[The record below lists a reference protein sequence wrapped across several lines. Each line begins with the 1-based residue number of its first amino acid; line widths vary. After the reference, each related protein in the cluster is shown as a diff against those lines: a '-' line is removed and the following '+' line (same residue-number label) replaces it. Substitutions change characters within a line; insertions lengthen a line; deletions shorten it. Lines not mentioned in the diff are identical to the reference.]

1 MPYPYPYPYPSRRS
15 TARSN
20 ASQRDDYLYEFK
32 PAPWPQNYALFLFS
46 PQSGFRR
53 LCHRISRNKVWD
65 TLIILLI
72 VVSSICLAIDSP
84 RLTAAAA
91 SGSPFEVEVC
101 WWLEKLNLYFTI
113 LFTFELMFK
122 VVAHGLAFNGKTSFL
137 RDPWNV
143 LDFFIVLIS
152 LLVLLASGIPALRL
166 GLGLGLGIGLGL
178 GLAAQAP
185 PTFTFP

>member
-1 MPYPYPYPYPSRRS
+1 MYGEICATASRAIRCGTLTLTLTLTLS
-15 TARSN
+15 LSLTPT
-20 ASQRDDYLYEFK
+20 LT
-32 PAPWPQNYALFLFS
+32 LTLT
-46 PQSGFRR
+46 
-53 LCHRISRNKVWD
+53 LTISRNKVWD

-122 VVAHGLAFNGKTSFL
+122 VV
-137 RDPWNV
+137 
-143 LDFFIVLIS
+143 
-152 LLVLLASGIPALRL
+152 
-166 GLGLGLGIGLGL
+166 
-178 GLAAQAP
+178 
-185 PTFTFP
+185 

>member
-1 MPYPYPYPYPSRRS
+1 M
-15 TARSN
+15 
-20 ASQRDDYLYEFK
+20 
-32 PAPWPQNYALFLFS
+32 
-46 PQSGFRR
+46 
-53 LCHRISRNKVWD
+53 WD

-152 LLVLLASGIPALRL
+152 LLVLLASGIPALR
-166 GLGLGLGIGLGL
+166 
-178 GLAAQAP
+178 
-185 PTFTFP
+185 